1 MNGSWMPYGQRPIA
15 FVKWWKQF
23 VNVFRNSGKALLTSF
38 AWTVNS
44 GNGSNISF
52 LTTLLYSKQY

>member
-1 MNGSWMPYGQRPIA
+1 MNGSWMPYGQRPIT

-52 LTTLLYSKQY
+52 